1 MLWYKK
7 ASEFLEFSDVI
18 VSPKG
23 ENYVIGVEDQP
34 EKHLS

>member
-1 MLWYKK
+1 LC
-7 ASEFLEFSDVI
+7 
-18 VSPKG
+18 